1 MSDISELKFDKKNF
15 NKHTPEGMGLLEKSL
30 NKFGAGRSILVDKD
44 NNIIAGNGI
53 VEAAQ
58 NAGIT
63 KTRIVETTGD
73 ELVVVKRKDVVLDSD
88 QGREMALADNATAAA
103 DLAWDED
110 NLKDTFTEE
119 QLGAWDVELE
129 WNDVETEEDEA
140 PEVDE
145 TTADSVLGGVYQLGR
160 HRLMCGDSTNAE
172 QVAILM
178 DGQKADMVFTDPPY
192 GVAYSGGMQ
201 FKDGVAIKNNR
212 EEIMNDRQL
221 IYDKSLGNL
230 VPYIEDGAWYVCYA
244 SSFSIEVLSQL
255 RSIGLEQ
262 RAIIVWNKTNTGYGD
277 LNSNYKNNYEP
288 IFYGTKTGKSTHFV
302 RKENEDYVDEF
313 ESIYYGVK
321 KGKGAHF
328 VGDTTQTTVWSIDKP
343 RNNELHPTMKPLAL
357 CANAI
362 FNSSKAGELVVDI
375 FGGSGS
381 TLIACEQL
389 GRTCYMMELDP
400 HYCDV
405 IRKRYWKLTTGSE
418 EGWEDGT
425 Q

>member
-73 ELVVVKRKDVVLDSD
+73 ELVVVKRKDVELDSD

-129 WNDVETEEDEA
+129 WDDVETEEDEA

-145 TTADSVLGGVYQLGR
+145 SEPAKSQLGEVYQLGR
-160 HRLMCGDSTNAE
+160 HRLMCGDSTDAGS
-172 QVAILM
+172 VAILM
-178 DGQKADMVFTDPPY
+178 NGQKANMVFTDPPY
-192 GVAYSGGMQ
+192 GMSLDADFSGMKSRLGTS
-201 FKDGVAIKNNR
+201 FG
-212 EEIMNDRQL
+212 DRQMRGSHYDNVVGDHDDFEPKL
-221 IYDKSLGNL
+221 IDTIFNNFGYCKELFTWGADYYAELLPEKNKGSWVVWDKRLDDNSDKMYGSCFELCWSKNKHKRDI
-230 VPYIEDGAWYVCYA
+230 VRIKWAGA
-244 SSFSIEVLSQL
+244 FGME
-255 RSIGLEQ
+255 
-262 RAIIVWNKTNTGYGD
+262 KD
-277 LNSNYKNNYEP
+277 D
-288 IFYGTKTGKSTHFV
+288 TKTRV
-302 RKENEDYVDEF
+302 
-313 ESIYYGVK
+313 
-321 KGKGAHF
+321 
-328 VGDTTQTTVWSIDKP
+328 
-343 RNNELHPTMKPLAL
+343 HPTQKPAILAQWFL
-357 CANAI
+357 ERY
-362 FNSSKAGELVVDI
+362 SKEGDI
-375 FGGSGS
+375 VADIYGGSGS

-405 IRKRYWKLTTGSE
+405 IRKRYWKLTHDGNE

-425 Q
+425 K

>member
-73 ELVVVKRKDVVLDSD
+73 ELVVVKRKDVKLDSD

-119 QLGAWDVELE
+119 QLGAWDVNLDWDADKEI
-129 WNDVETEEDEA
+129 EEDEA

-145 TTADSVLGGVYQLGR
+145 SEPAKSKLGEVYQLGR
-160 HRLMCGDSTNAE
+160 HRLMCGDSTDAGS
-172 QVAILM
+172 VAILM
-178 DGQKADMVFTDPPY
+178 DGQKANMVFTDPPY
-192 GVAYSGGMQ
+192 N
-201 FKDGVAIKNNR
+201 VAIGDKNAAVNALNGGHSIEKNLEGDTFKTD
-212 EEIMNDRQL
+212 EEAGEKLWLPAFRNMLENANDSCAIYVTMPQGGTHMMMMMMMAQAGWQVKHEL
-221 IYDKSLGNL
+221 IWVKNTPTFSLGRL
-230 VPYIEDGAWYVCYA
+230 DYDYQHEPICFG
-244 SSFSIEVLSQL
+244 
-255 RSIGLEQ
+255 
-262 RAIIVWNKTNTGYGD
+262 WNKTHKKIG
-277 LNSNYKNNYEP
+277 
-288 IFYGTKTGKSTHFV
+288 
-302 RKENEDYVDEF
+302 
-313 ESIYYGVK
+313 
-321 KGKGAHF
+321 KGKF
-328 VGDTTQTTVWSIDKP
+328 KKSIWEIDRPTKSAD
-343 RNNELHPTMKPLAL
+343 HPTMKPIELI
-357 CANAI
+357 ANALE
-362 FNSSKAGELVVDI
+362 NSSENADSVLDL

-389 GRTCYMMELDP
+389 GRACYMMELDP

-405 IRKRYWKLTTGSE
+405 IRKRYWKLTHDGNE

-425 Q
+425 K